1 MIVCICRRI
10 SDRDIARAARDGCVS
25 FDDLQIA
32 IGVGTCCGKCHD
44 CARQTLALHVAA
56 LAAAHDSVARCGHAP
71 LGHDAM
77 SASKVQPSPQVANSS
92 AAA

>member
-1 MIVCICRRI
+1 MIVCVCRRI
-10 SDRDIARAARDGCVS
+10 SDRDIARAARDGCMS
-25 FDDLQIA
+25 FDDLQID

-44 CARQTLALHVAA
+44 CARQTLALHAAA
-56 LAAAHDSVARCGHAP
+56 LAAAHDSLAHCGDAP

-77 SASKVQPSPQVANSS
+77 SASKVQPSPPAANST